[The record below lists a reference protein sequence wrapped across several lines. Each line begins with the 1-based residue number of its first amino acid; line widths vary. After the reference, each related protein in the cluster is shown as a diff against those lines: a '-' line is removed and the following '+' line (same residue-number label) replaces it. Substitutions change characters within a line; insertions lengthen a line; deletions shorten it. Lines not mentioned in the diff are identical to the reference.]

1 MMLIEAKWSNNR
13 PIKDMVNISEDK
25 LSMFLQQFATVSM
38 ACMQEI
44 ISETWSYETML

>member
-1 MMLIEAKWSNNR
+1 
-13 PIKDMVNISEDK
+13 MVNISEDK

-44 ISETWSYETML
+44 ISGRVHVHMKQCCRKLMVHVYHS